1 MRYAINNENGCV
13 VFENGETP
21 FPVGSVW
28 PIPAEL
34 EGVEI
39 NWLKISG
46 GQLMQKT
53 ADEVRILNLPYKYR
67 TDGGLD
73 ADGNRIWIEKTP
85 EEKVQADAD
94 EAVAAEQAKQAKQ
107 DAKPLAL
114 KIVENKFLAMC
125 DQLTGTASHTKLG
138 FGDIQSAID
147 IIPDP
152 AIKMGAAV
160 QLLAI
165 DAEAK
170 REGGNLWWDTC
181 TWHADI
187 MG

>member
-1 MRYAINNENGCV
+1 MRYAINRDGCV
-13 VFENGETP
+13 AFESGETP
-21 FPVGSVW
+21 FPVGSAW
-28 PIPAEL
+28 PVSETFISTPL
-34 EGVEI
+34 DQ
-39 NWLKISG
+39 LKIVAG
-46 GQLMQKT
+46 VLELKTEEELRIQL
-53 ADEVRILNLPYKYR
+53 LPAKYR

-85 EEKVQADAD
+85 EEKAQADAD
-94 EAVAAEQAKQAKQ
+94 EEAQKKAEEQARQ

-114 KIVENKFLAMC
+114 KAVENKFLAMC

-138 FGDIQSAID
+138 FGDIQIAID
-147 IIPDP
+147 AIPDP
-152 AIKMGAAV
+152 ATKMMVSV

-170 REGGNLWWDTC
+170 REGGNLWWDDC